1 MLSWRF
7 QIIVCDEEVLPVQT
21 LRRKR
26 QYPSRQGM
34 ALEESNRP
42 LKVGLASMRP
52 RVCVPIGGSETS
64 VLGAAGVSAEN
75 QQRRIITQ
83 SEPSEARY
91 FT

>member
-1 MLSWRF
+1 MLSRRF
-7 QIIVCDEEVLPVQT
+7 QIVVRYEEVLIVET
-21 LRRKR
+21 LRT
-26 QYPSRQGM
+26 QDENQQVWSSMYDTHCP
-34 ALEESNRP
+34 LE
-42 LKVGLASMRP
+42 VGPASMRP

-83 SEPSEARY
+83 GEPSEARY